1 MLTKYE
7 VEEEEKTKKIRI
19 KPKITGLTIH
29 DVNRLYDMY
38 SANVFEPPTIAYA
51 RGVDGTSVAPS
62 IHIDYNNYLSFSD

>member
-38 SANVFEPPTIAYA
+38 SANVFESPIATYA
-51 RGVDGTSVAPS
+51 RSVDGALVRGSEISWTDLGV
-62 IHIDYNNYLSFSD
+62 